1 MRRYWAAGVLLAM
14 PVAAFAQVP
23 DAERGR
29 ALYENHCQVCHTP
42 GVHSRANRLA
52 ITRAEVRD
60 ITENWQRQ
68 QALGWSEQEINDVVE
83 FLNQTR
89 YRFR

>member
-1 MRRYWAAGVLLAM
+1 MRRCALAVVLAAMPSAGVAQLA
-14 PVAAFAQVP
+14 

-42 GVHSRANRLA
+42 GIHSRVNRLA

-60 ITENWQRQ
+60 IVENWQKQ
-68 QALGWSEQEINDVVE
+68 QALNWSGQEVGDVVE
-83 FLNQTR
+83 FLNRTR

>member
-1 MRRYWAAGVLLAM
+1 VKRLAVAAVLLLLS
-14 PVAAFAQVP
+14 AATYAQAA

-42 GVHSRANRLA
+42 GVHSRVNRLA
-52 ITRAEVRD
+52 MTRAEVRD
-60 ITENWQRQ
+60 IVENWQKQ
-68 QALGWSEQEINDVVE
+68 QALRWTDDEVADVVE

>member
-1 MRRYWAAGVLLAM
+1 MRRCVLAVVLGAAPAAGVAQLA
-14 PVAAFAQVP
+14 

-60 ITENWQRQ
+60 IAENWQKQ
-68 QALGWSEQEINDVVE
+68 QALNWSDQEVNDVVE
-83 FLNQTR
+83 FLNRTR

>member
-1 MRRYWAAGVLLAM
+1 VFVLLAAM
-14 PVAAFAQVP
+14 PVAGAAQLA
-23 DAERGR
+23 DTERGR

-42 GVHSRANRLA
+42 GIHSRVNRLA

-60 ITENWQRQ
+60 IVENWQKQ
-68 QALGWSEQEINDVVE
+68 QALRWNDQEVGDVVE